1 MIQEKDHN
9 RISFPIGVS
18 WKPWQERKEVFTYSY
33 CMITGTALCYQEKVF
48 PLILAAQG
56 IDEAALTIRRFEKQP
71 MF

>member
-1 MIQEKDHN
+1 MIQERN
-9 RISFPIGVS
+9 RNRVSFSVGVS

-33 CMITGTALCYQEKVF
+33 SMITDTALCYQEKVF

-56 IDEAALTIRRFEKQP
+56 IDEAALTIRRFEKQA